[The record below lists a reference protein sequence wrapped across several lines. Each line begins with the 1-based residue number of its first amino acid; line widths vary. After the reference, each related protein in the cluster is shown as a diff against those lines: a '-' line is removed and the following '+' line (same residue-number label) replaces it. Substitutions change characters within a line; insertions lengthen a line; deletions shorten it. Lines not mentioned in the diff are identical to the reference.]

1 MSQEL
6 DYFPPKPFNST
17 GWGSKSLN
25 YSPWRKSLY
34 YDSPANIDLEV
45 DLFDGMYRWSVEVTD
60 WNYKH
65 TRYVGKTKTAV
76 EACQKA
82 EDMGENLLHVL
93 TPDWIKT
100 ALQNKWRPPA
110 IVSTYSG
117 SMLRD
122 IKIIE
127 MD

>member
-1 MSQEL
+1 MSYEL
-6 DYFPPKPFNST
+6 DYFPPKPFNGT

-34 YDSPANIDLEV
+34 YNSPANIDLEV
-45 DLFDGMYRWSVEVTD
+45 DLIDGMYRWSVEITD

-65 TRYVGKTKTAV
+65 TRYIGKAKTAV
-76 EACQKA
+76 EACKKA
-82 EDMGENLLHVL
+82 EKIGNEQLKLL

-100 ALQNKWRPPA
+100 ALENKWRPPCTP
-110 IVSTYSG
+110 VNTSG
-117 SMLRD
+117 YLGRD